1 SRGPSVLPTPLKR
14 LHSVSKLGSSR
25 FWLSIWHLGQDL
37 FYDPEA
43 AQRRPVGAKHPAQHC
58 SMATP
63 GTAGMPSFAGDGL
76 PLVSEQRPRPALAW
90 AEASGVAPAP
100 RQPSTP
106 GMTCGR
112 PCGVGRGGAVPGPG
126 GLGPEQIRRPRAF
139 QPPPSS
145 APATLEDLPYMR
157 RGPTCGSPSLA
168 WAAARHAGSWLVPS
182 RRPSCCREWSWP
194 AAGQL
199 ATSRATPSP
208 PPSSPR
214 SPRCLGSTGPVRW
227 PVRLSGPPAPCL
239 GTILSAAIRADDMR
253 TARVIC
259 RVLARAFPAGRPSS
273 TSPVL
278 PGPQPVRPRAS
289 WAHAPQR
296 GGAWPGLPPPRH
308 EVACR
313 RGGEGAW
320 PLAAAAS
327 FFLSGADGA
336 RRRQDT
342 ATSDT
347 ASCQGASYPNR
358 GFGEAVGARWRM
370 ARGAR
375 PNCTLAGI
383 WRCDCIAGL
392 I

>member
-157 RGPTCGSPSLA
+157 RPDMRIPEPRMGSRTSRWLVAGAFAAPELLPGVELAGGGAVGNQSSDTESTSVLSEESSMLGLHGTSEMAGEAERPPCTLLGHNPLSGDPCRRYEDRKGDLPSL
-168 WAAARHAGSWLVPS
+168 GQSIS
-182 RRPSCCREWSWP
+182 RR
-194 AAGQL
+194 
-199 ATSRATPSP
+199 
-208 PPSSPR
+208 
-214 SPRCLGSTGPVRW
+214 
-227 PVRLSGPPAPCL
+227 SG
-239 GTILSAAIRADDMR
+239 G
-253 TARVIC
+253 
-259 RVLARAFPAGRPSS
+259 
-273 TSPVL
+273 
-278 PGPQPVRPRAS
+278 
-289 WAHAPQR
+289 W
-296 GGAWPGLPPPRH
+296 
-308 EVACR
+308 
-313 RGGEGAW
+313 
-320 PLAAAAS
+320 
-327 FFLSGADGA
+327 
-336 RRRQDT
+336 
-342 ATSDT
+342 
-347 ASCQGASYPNR
+347 
-358 GFGEAVGARWRM
+358 
-370 ARGAR
+370 
-375 PNCTLAGI
+375 
-383 WRCDCIAGL
+383 
-392 I
+392 